1 MSLLLAL
8 LLDEVV
14 EYFLARDTEPLGV
27 LTPIG
32 PPARHGVSVDSRAV
46 KRSLESHSTKVYGSI
61 SLDSFGE
68 TEEFPSPPDLLLD
81 RVVGRGAR

>member
-8 LLDEVV
+8 LLDDVV
-14 EYFLARDTEPLGV
+14 EYFLARDTEPLSV
-27 LTPIG
+27 LAPFG
-32 PPARHGVSVDSRAV
+32 SPARHCPSVDSRAV
-46 KRSLESHSTKVYGSI
+46 KRSLESHSTEVYGSI